1 MALILTALF
10 AYQTIHMTYSG
21 SLPTST
27 YRHVQQEHGYIA
39 KSIFFEFQK
48 ATEERFSALNAELE
62 ESRSAQRDIR
72 NLLAQVLIHVSIE
85 L

>member
-1 MALILTALF
+1 ML
-10 AYQTIHMTYSG
+10 AYQTIHMTHSG
-21 SLPTST
+21 SLPNST

-39 KSIFFEFQK
+39 KSMFFEFHK

-62 ESRSAQRDIR
+62 ESRSAHQDTR